1 MKSRSSA
8 QEALEEDVA
17 VMVVADSATATAM
30 VMVGVII
37 TTAMDGIIT
46 TMAMDAV
53 GITMDAEETTTRAA
67 MTTDEAAVAMAPTY
81 LLVPKFPSQAA
92 MANSHLSRA
101 GRVED
106 LHLQDGFLHRHLVG
120 IRRQRS
126 SSMANSVRPGCSN
139 SLAPA
144 RTLQG
149 ITSTSRIMD
158 RPVVRVLA
166 IKTSVNLGI
175 TATIRTMTVDNP
187 AMVVANTEIIQPGLG
202 VKIFWMLY

>member
-46 TMAMDAV
+46 TMA
-53 GITMDAEETTTRAA
+53 MDAEETTTRAA

-149 ITSTSRIMD
+149 TTSTSRIMD